1 LFLIYP
7 NDKNKILI
15 YKKDQMPSPKIYMQI
30 SNGNLYSSVVS
41 PVSPVSKPSST
52 TTLSLS
58 SSMIQ
63 RIHNVRPGCGS
74 CGK

>member
-1 LFLIYP
+1 MGL
-7 NDKNKILI
+7 
-15 YKKDQMPSPKIYMQI
+15 QI
-30 SNGNLYSSVVS
+30 SNGNNYSEMFQSQSQNS
-41 PVSPVSKPSST
+41 PQPKTIVPSKKI
-52 TTLSLS
+52 TLQ

>member
-1 LFLIYP
+1 
-7 NDKNKILI
+7 
-15 YKKDQMPSPKIYMQI
+15 MPAKRMGLQI
-30 SNGNLYSSVVS
+30 SNGSYYTGMFT
-41 PVSPVSKPSST
+41 PEPPSSET
-52 TTLSLS
+52 INISSKKRLTLS

>member
-1 LFLIYP
+1 
-7 NDKNKILI
+7 
-15 YKKDQMPSPKIYMQI
+15 MPAKRMGLQI
-30 SNGNLYSSVVS
+30 SNGSYYSGMFQPQPQPQSNSVV
-41 PVSPVSKPSST
+41 PPKKV
-52 TTLSLS
+52 TLQ